1 MPPAFPRRAGGI
13 IVRCSPQRRKPTP
26 PAARSPP
33 DATRSPNP
41 GSSVSLRA
49 LATALALALVACT
62 PPASSTPAPDAGLR
76 AALEEQMTASA
87 AAWNRGDLA
96 GHVAIYTDSA
106 EMMGKN
112 GPIRGRETIR
122 GLLERGFWAG
132 GRPAQ
137 QLAFRDLVVTPLGRD
152 YAMLT
157 GGCLLTGGGKP
168 DYSCRFTLI
177 WQRTPAG
184 WRVIHDHSS

>member
-1 MPPAFPRRAGGI
+1 MRFRP
-13 IVRCSPQRRKPTP
+13 
-26 PAARSPP
+26 
-33 DATRSPNP
+33 
-41 GSSVSLRA
+41 
-49 LATALALALVACT
+49 ATAVLALSLAACG
-62 PPASSTPAPDAGLR
+62 PQAAPAPDPGVPSAILQ
-76 AALEEQMTASA
+76 QMTASA
-87 AAWNRGDLA
+87 AAWNGGDIT

-122 GLLERGFWAG
+122 RALERGFWAG

-177 WQRTPAG
+177 WQRTAAG
-184 WRVIHDHSS
+184 WRIIHDHSS